1 MFCEPDKELTEKI
14 ERSDISRKEICRAL
28 QIKYGNLSNW
38 INGFNPMPTRVRMQ
52 ILKLIEERE
61 GGEK

>member
-1 MFCEPDKELTEKI
+1 MFCEPDKELMQKI
-14 ERSDISRKEICRAL
+14 ADSGISRKEICNLL

-38 INGFNPMPTRVRMQ
+38 LNGFNPMPTRVRMR